1 MFSKQFMLAVGA
13 VGAAMFFGAS
23 AQAVTL
29 DLLTGSNFGA
39 QIVSGNLVYSN
50 FEYGGTTPASSVV
63 VNQTAT
69 GLEFSSSG
77 WNSASG
83 NSVISYD
90 LAVAG
95 SSIQAVNL
103 GFTATATGD
112 AVASVGETVTD
123 KNTSKNYSL
132 QVTAAGNSSL
142 PSSSSDSVALNPTS
156 NSLHVVK
163 SIDVSETGNGTA
175 TITLVDNG
183 YVQTGGTPPPV
194 PEPMTLA
201 LLPLALAGLGLRKKL
216 SR

>member
-13 VGAAMFFGAS
+13 VGAAMFFGAT
-23 AQAVTL
+23 AKAVTL
-29 DLLTGSNFGA
+29 DQLTGSNFGA

-50 FEYGGTTPASSVV
+50 FEYGGTTPSSAVT

-77 WNSASG
+77 WNSPNGS
-83 NSVISYD
+83 SVISYD
-90 LAVAG
+90 IAVTG
-95 SSIQAVNL
+95 SAVQAVNL
-103 GFTATATGD
+103 GFTATATGS

-123 KNTSKNYSL
+123 KNTGKGYDL
-132 QVTAAGNSSL
+132 QVTASGNNSASN
-142 PSSSSDSVALNPTS
+142 SSSDSVSLNPTT

-163 SIDVSETGNGTA
+163 SIDVAQSGTGTA

-183 YVQTGGTPPPV
+183 YVQTNGNPPPV

-201 LLPLALAGLGLRKKL
+201 LLPLAIAGLGLRKKL
-216 SR
+216 AR